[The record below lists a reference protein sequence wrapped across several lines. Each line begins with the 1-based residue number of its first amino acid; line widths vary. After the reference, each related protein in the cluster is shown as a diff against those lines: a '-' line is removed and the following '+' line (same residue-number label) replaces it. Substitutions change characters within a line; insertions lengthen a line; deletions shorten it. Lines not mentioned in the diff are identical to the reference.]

1 MHVYQYL
8 IQKRTHDIRECFAAW
23 IEICNGFV
31 TRLRGALGLAS
42 SLERSP
48 APSLIGHVVHPDAVV
63 AVVAFRGERPPQFG
77 VRLVDGGLD
86 TAAQNITLQNRRVGC
101 VG

>member
-1 MHVYQYL
+1 MISENALPFGQ
-8 IQKRTHDIRECFAAW
+8 TTW

-48 APSLIGHVVHPDAVV
+48 APSLIGHLVHPDAVV
-63 AVVAFRGERPPQFG
+63 AVVAFRGERPPN
-77 VRLVDGGLD
+77 LE
-86 TAAQNITLQNRRVGC
+86 
-101 VG
+101 